1 MPDDSQEIS
10 PFIML
15 QLETAQ
21 SRFVDKK
28 VFFKDGQVK
37 TAVEAYPLQNEDN
50 NDWYVVV
57 DFSDRTYWSYEDLIT
72 AIH

>member
-1 MPDDSQEIS
+1 
-10 PFIML
+10 ML

-37 TAVEAYPLQNEDN
+37 TAVEAYPHENEETGGRS
-50 NDWYVVV
+50 VVV
-57 DFSDRTYWSYEDLIT
+57 DFSDRTCWFYEDLIT

>member
-1 MPDDSQEIS
+1 MPDDSQEIP

-37 TAVEAYPLQNEDN
+37 TAVEAYPLQNEDDN
-50 NDWYVVV
+50 GWSVVV

>member
-1 MPDDSQEIS
+1 MPDDSQEIP

-37 TAVEAYPLQNEDN
+37 TAVEAYPLQHEDN

>member
-1 MPDDSQEIS
+1 MPDDSQEIP

-57 DFSDRTYWSYEDLIT
+57 DYSDRTYWSYEDLIT

>member
-28 VFFKDGQVK
+28 VFFKDGQLK